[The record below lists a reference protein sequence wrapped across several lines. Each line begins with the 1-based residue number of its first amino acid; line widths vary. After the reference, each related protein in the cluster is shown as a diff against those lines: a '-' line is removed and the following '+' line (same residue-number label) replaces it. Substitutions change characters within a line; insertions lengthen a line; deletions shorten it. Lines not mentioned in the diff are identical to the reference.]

1 MESSTCLDEP
11 IALRSF
17 HGKHVHLAAN
27 DTVKTRRS
35 ASQQPLQFRLST
47 AKAKEIL
54 VLKEIPRLCLTLE
67 AVQLCVQKSVV
78 SGLRSGPGLPLSRKG
93 KSQNNAWPAART
105 ALIRAFIG
113 YVPGG
118 LCYSRVRKIGRAT
131 SDVGAT

>member
-11 IALRSF
+11 IALESF
-17 HGKHVHLAAN
+17 QGKHVHLAAN

-35 ASQQPLQFRLST
+35 ASQQPLQFRLFT

-78 SGLRSGPGLPLSRKG
+78 SGLCSGPMLGPLPERPLLG
-93 KSQNNAWPAART
+93 P
-105 ALIRAFIG
+105 L
-113 YVPGG
+113 
-118 LCYSRVRKIGRAT
+118 
-131 SDVGAT
+131 